1 MADNFELFTT
11 IDDTEIEKIVTENL
25 EETLSETLHPGD
37 ERLMFAN
44 AFITL
49 LCTVFA
55 YLNDRAKMRLLRFA
69 EAETLDYI
77 GERVNCPRLGKEKAT
92 AIERYKLAAPLS
104 INVPIPMGSTV
115 TPDGV
120 LVYETTV
127 AASIPAGETYV
138 DIPIQAQEGG
148 SVYNDY
154 VLGSINTQVSNV
166 PYIASVE
173 NVSVPTGG
181 DDGEPYPLSDAHPD
195 GDDGTGDNNYR
206 ERIRKAPAG
215 FSTAG
220 PEEAYE
226 YFALSADASVED
238 VKVVSEQ
245 AAGRID
251 ITVTTTG
258 GQVPTEDILQKVL
271 AKCSDKTVRPMNDDV
286 HVYAPEVVEYDIEVE
301 YFTTED
307 TESDA
312 IAAIEGEGGA
322 IDQYISWQSAK
333 ITRDINP
340 DKLKSLIVAA
350 GAKRANIISPVF
362 TDLDVTES
370 VTSYEVKDTD
380 NNIRYVAAEGEED
393 AAVPV
398 NTDVYI
404 NPRLTGE
411 SSKATENQY
420 TYTGNSILSPKGIG
434 ELAIFSGTLSVSHQ
448 VEGE

>member
-37 ERLMFAN
+37 ERLMFSN
-44 AFITL
+44 AFIAL

-154 VLGSINTQVSNV
+154 ALGSINTQVSNV

-181 DDGEPYPLSDAHPD
+181 DDGEPYPLSDAHPA
-195 GDDGTGDNNYR
+195 GDDGTGDNN
-206 ERIRKAPAG
+206 
-215 FSTAG
+215 
-220 PEEAYE
+220 
-226 YFALSADASVED
+226 
-238 VKVVSEQ
+238 
-245 AAGRID
+245 
-251 ITVTTTG
+251 
-258 GQVPTEDILQKVL
+258 
-271 AKCSDKTVRPMNDDV
+271 
-286 HVYAPEVVEYDIEVE
+286 
-301 YFTTED
+301 
-307 TESDA
+307 
-312 IAAIEGEGGA
+312 
-322 IDQYISWQSAK
+322 
-333 ITRDINP
+333 
-340 DKLKSLIVAA
+340 
-350 GAKRANIISPVF
+350 
-362 TDLDVTES
+362 
-370 VTSYEVKDTD
+370 
-380 NNIRYVAAEGEED
+380 
-393 AAVPV
+393 
-398 NTDVYI
+398 
-404 NPRLTGE
+404 
-411 SSKATENQY
+411 
-420 TYTGNSILSPKGIG
+420 
-434 ELAIFSGTLSVSHQ
+434 
-448 VEGE
+448 